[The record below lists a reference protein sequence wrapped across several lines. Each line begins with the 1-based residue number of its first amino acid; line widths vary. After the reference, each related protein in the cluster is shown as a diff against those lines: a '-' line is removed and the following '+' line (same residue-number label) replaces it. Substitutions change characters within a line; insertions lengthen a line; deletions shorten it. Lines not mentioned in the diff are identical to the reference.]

1 MPNRLGDAISPY
13 LRSHAD
19 NPVDWFGWGADAFAE
34 AVARD
39 VPVLV
44 SIGYSTCH
52 WCHVMAR
59 ESFSDAAV
67 AAQINAGFVA
77 IKVDREEHPDVDGS
91 YLAAAG
97 AFTDQL
103 GWPLN
108 VFVTPEGKAFYAGT
122 YWPPTPVGSHPSFR
136 QVLDAVTDAWVARR
150 DEVLSNADT
159 VAAAIVQRRPA
170 SADDL
175 PTDFSAVV
183 AELVAHEDRQFGGF
197 GGAPKFPVAPVIRFL
212 QDRGTQGSSD
222 ARALAS
228 RTLNAMSAS
237 DLRDPVEGGFFRYS
251 TRRDWTDPHYER
263 MLYDNAMLLAAYSR
277 LDGGEEVT
285 AGIAGFLVD
294 ILSVDILNVDILSVD
309 ILNVDIL
316 NVDESGRDDEIGVG
330 HAGAGLIGVF
340 GSAQDSES
348 NVDGQRTEGGYY
360 RLDAEARALQ
370 HPPALDRKVL
380 TGWNGLAIE
389 ALADA
394 GFRHGRTEWVEAART
409 AADALLM
416 AHRRSNGTLVRAS
429 IDWRVSAAVATL
441 EDYGMF
447 AAGLLRVALAS
458 GEVGYAVA
466 ARELIDAC
474 LDSGFH
480 SGLDSG
486 HSAGTSEAVSPP
498 FRVPGGGDPVL
509 SAQGLILDADPSEG
523 AYPSGLSAIADAARS
538 LYLLTGE
545 LRYLDAATA
554 AMRTFAPLA
563 PHRPLAFGAALSVM
577 SALAGPVEQLVV
589 VGVPDPEMAMIAQR
603 WDSAGAVV
611 AIVDVT
617 QARLFEESGF
627 ELFAG
632 RTPID
637 GHAAAYLCR
646 DFVCRLPV
654 TEASA
659 LAPLLLPRTPSDHT

>member
-19 NPVDWFGWGADAFAE
+19 NPVDWFGWGAEAFAE

-59 ESFSDAAV
+59 ESFSDVAV

-97 AFTDQL
+97 AFTEQL

-170 SADDL
+170 AADDL
-175 PTDFSAVV
+175 PTDFSTVV
-183 AELVAHEDRQFGGF
+183 AELVGYEDRQFGGF

-212 QDRGTQGSSD
+212 LDRGTQGSSD

-228 RTLNAMSAS
+228 RTLNAIAAS

-263 MLYDNAMLLAAYSR
+263 MLYDNAMLCAAYSR
-277 LDGGEEVT
+277 LDGGEVVT

-294 ILSVDILNVDILSVD
+294 ILGIREAAGGETGVWPTGVRLT
-309 ILNVDIL
+309 
-316 NVDESGRDDEIGVG
+316 GVG
-330 HAGAGLIGVF
+330 LTGVF

-394 GFRHGRTEWVEAART
+394 GFRHGRLEWIEAART

-416 AHRRSNGTLVRAS
+416 AHRRSDGTLVRAS
-429 IDWRVSAAVATL
+429 IDGRVSSAVATL

-458 GEVGYAVA
+458 GEVRYAVA
-466 ARELIDAC
+466 ARELVDAC
-474 LDSGFH
+474 LDSGFDSGFD
-480 SGLDSG
+480 SGL
-486 HSAGTSEAVSPP
+486 AVSTDDAFSPP

-545 LRYLDAATA
+545 RRYFDAATA

-589 VGVPDPEMAMIAQR
+589 VGVPDPELARIVQQ

-611 AIVDVT
+611 TIVDVT

-637 GHAAAYLCR
+637 GRAAAYLCR

-659 LAPLLLPRTPSDHT
+659 LAPLLLL